1 MIKSFGSK
9 ATEDLFHGIQSREAK
24 KIPGLIWKV
33 ACRKLDMINTVAQL
47 KDLSS
52 PPANR
57 LEALKGEFKGKYS
70 IRINDQYRI
79 IFGFQDGNA
88 YEVEITDYH

>member
-9 ATEDLFHGIQSREAK
+9 ATEDFYHGIESREAR
-24 KIPGLIWKV
+24 KIPQSLGKI
-33 ACRKLDMINTVAQL
+33 AERKLDMINTAAQL
-47 KDLSS
+47 KDLSA

-57 LEALKGEFKGKYS
+57 LEALRGALRGKYS
-70 IRINDQYRI
+70 IRINDQYRV
-79 IFGFQDGNA
+79 IFDFKDGNA